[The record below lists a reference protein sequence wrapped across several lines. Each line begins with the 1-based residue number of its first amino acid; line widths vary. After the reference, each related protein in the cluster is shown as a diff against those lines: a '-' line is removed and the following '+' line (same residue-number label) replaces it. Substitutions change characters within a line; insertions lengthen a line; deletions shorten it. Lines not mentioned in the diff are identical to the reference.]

1 MVTETLYHVTDESNV
16 DSILDDGLRADRR
29 GLVFA
34 TPDPEEAERVGE
46 IYDHIDDAA
55 VLAIEV
61 LEHSIEDDP
70 DPHGDI
76 DSRAVRVHDKVPPH
90 DVEAVDRVVA

>member
-1 MVTETLYHVTDESNV
+1 MCTRTLYHVTDAANV
-16 DSILDDGLRADRR
+16 DSIESEGLLADGR

-34 TPDPEEAERVGE
+34 TTSAEEAAEVGE

-61 LEHSIEDDP
+61 MEHQIEEDP

-76 DSRAVRVHDKVPPH
+76 ESRAVRVHDKVAAH
-90 DVEAVDRVVA
+90 DVEVVA